1 LKNEISFVSLLSIPN
16 NPDYQE
22 NTMYAIV
29 KIGGHQY
36 KVSENDVIIVDRN
49 ESQVDDKVTIDT
61 VLLAKSASGAVSVG
75 TPTVAGASV
84 EATVLE
90 HLKGDKVIVFKK
102 KRRKGYQ
109 KSNGHRQHLTRLRI
123 DKLAF

>member
-1 LKNEISFVSLLSIPN
+1 
-16 NPDYQE
+16 
-22 NTMYAIV
+22 MYAIV

-61 VLLAKSASGAVSVG
+61 VLLAKSATGAVSVG

-90 HLKGDKVIVFKK
+90 HLKGDKIIVFKK

>member
-1 LKNEISFVSLLSIPN
+1 
-16 NPDYQE
+16 
-22 NTMYAIV
+22 MYAIV

-36 KVSENDVIIVDRN
+36 KVSEKDEIIIDRN
-49 ESQVDDKVTIDT
+49 GINVDDKLTIDT
-61 VLLAKSASGAVSVG
+61 VLLAKDAKGNVKVG

-123 DKLAF
+123 DKLAI

>member
-1 LKNEISFVSLLSIPN
+1 
-16 NPDYQE
+16 
-22 NTMYAIV
+22 MYAIV

-36 KVSENDVIIVDRN
+36 KVSENDVIVVDRTVS
-49 ESQVDDKVTIDT
+49 EPEDKVTIDA
-61 VLLAKSASGAVSVG
+61 VLLAKTADGSVTVG

-90 HLKGDKVIVFKK
+90 HFKGDKIIVFKK

-123 DKLAF
+123 DKLTF

>member
-1 LKNEISFVSLLSIPN
+1 
-16 NPDYQE
+16 
-22 NTMYAIV
+22 MYAIV

-36 KVSENDVIIVDRN
+36 KVSEKDEIIIDRN
-49 ESQVDDKVTIDT
+49 GINVDDKLTIDT
-61 VLLAKSASGAVSVG
+61 VLLAKDAKGNVKVG

-90 HLKGDKVIVFKK
+90 HLKGDKIIVFKK

-123 DKLAF
+123 DKLAI

>member
-1 LKNEISFVSLLSIPN
+1 
-16 NPDYQE
+16 
-22 NTMYAIV
+22 MYAIV

-36 KVSENDVIIVDRN
+36 KVSEKDEIIIDRN
-49 ESQVDDKVTIDT
+49 GINVDDKLTIDT
-61 VLLAKSASGAVSVG
+61 VLLAKDAKGNVKVG

-90 HLKGDKVIVFKK
+90 HLKGDKIIVFNK

-123 DKLAF
+123 DKLAI

>member
-1 LKNEISFVSLLSIPN
+1 
-16 NPDYQE
+16 
-22 NTMYAIV
+22 MYAIV

-36 KVSENDVIIVDRN
+36 KVSENDVIVVDRTVSAP
-49 ESQVDDKVTIDT
+49 EETVTIDA
-61 VLLAKSASGAVSVG
+61 VLLAKAADGTVTVG

-84 EATVLE
+84 EATVLD
-90 HLKGDKVIVFKK
+90 HFKGDKVIVFKK

-123 DKLAF
+123 DKLTF

>member
-1 LKNEISFVSLLSIPN
+1 
-16 NPDYQE
+16 
-22 NTMYAIV
+22 MYAIV

-49 ESQVDDKVTIDT
+49 ETNVDDKVTIDA
-61 VLLAKSASGAVSVG
+61 VLLAKKADGSVTIG

-90 HLKGDKVIVFKK
+90 HLKGDKIIVFKK

-123 DKLAF
+123 DKLAI

>member
-1 LKNEISFVSLLSIPN
+1 
-16 NPDYQE
+16 
-22 NTMYAIV
+22 MYAIV

-36 KVSENDVIIVDRN
+36 KVSEKDEIIIDRN
-49 ESQVDDKVTIDT
+49 SVNVDDKLTIDT
-61 VLLAKSASGAVSVG
+61 VLLAKDAKGNVKVG

-90 HLKGDKVIVFKK
+90 HLKGDKIIVFKK

-123 DKLAF
+123 DKLAI